1 MLNWEWMQVS
11 IEKVLNCIERQ
22 ILRQIVSTTA
32 LRHWVWKKPIVQ
44 HCNMV
49 HDMMVM
55 IWKVQWCSWIN
66 QNESFNII
74 SKLQN
79 ERKKQNVLYF
89 KFGLLGSVFAF
100 LLLSCRKPQCLGMH
114 LWTVRRVRNAEDN
127 TYLAFVKL
135 QKGQLYALLF
145 GHKKR
150 PTFKHVGRNMVFFN
164 PQSSLTVTWQLF
176 LSSHILWNGKA
187 KEEGGKE
194 GGRNHRKRT

>member
-89 KFGLLGSVFAF
+89 KFGLLGSIFAF

-127 TYLAFVKL
+127 MYLAFVKL

-145 GHKKR
+145 GHKK
-150 PTFKHVGRNMVFFN
+150 TNFQTSWKKYG
-164 PQSSLTVTWQLF
+164 LF
-176 LSSHILWNGKA
+176 
-187 KEEGGKE
+187 
-194 GGRNHRKRT
+194 